1 MLDDFKAFIARGNI
15 LDLAIAV
22 IMGAAFGA
30 IVKTF
35 TDGIIMPVIGFL
47 TGGIDFKE
55 KVFNLGKMPVTN
67 GTEIEAAKTANEPL
81 IMYGQF
87 LNDVITFLI
96 VALVMFALARYAVK
110 MFNRLKAAPTPPTG
124 EEVILAEIRDLL
136 MRGELP
142 GAKATTVK
150 EI

>member
-1 MLDDFKAFIARGNI
+1 MWNDFKAFIARGNI

-35 TDGIIMPVIGFL
+35 TDGIIMPVVGFL
-47 TGGIDFKE
+47 TGGIDFKD
-55 KVFNLGKMPVTN
+55 KVLNLGKMPVTS
-67 GTEIEAAKTANEPL
+67 GAEIEAAKVAKEPL

-96 VALVMFALARYAVK
+96 VGLVMFLLARYAVK
-110 MFNRLKAAPTPPTG
+110 LFNRFAAAPTPPTG
-124 EEVILAEIRDLL
+124 EEVLLAEIRDILK
-136 MRGELP
+136 
-142 GAKATTVK
+142 AK
-150 EI
+150 